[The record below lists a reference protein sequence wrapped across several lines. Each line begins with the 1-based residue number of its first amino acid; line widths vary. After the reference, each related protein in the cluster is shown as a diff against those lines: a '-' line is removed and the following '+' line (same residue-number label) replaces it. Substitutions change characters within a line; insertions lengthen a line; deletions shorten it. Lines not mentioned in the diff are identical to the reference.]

1 MRICD
6 RLGNLGTMKA
16 LLMKTVQVGTE
27 SARLRS
33 LAVGEGLGST
43 SCGVVDK
50 GAAEGIFTTKANTVR
65 GASYALT
72 LESLNI
78 GVGGREHISAVGTLA
93 GLSVR
98 AGGLGARVG
107 SRSAGGGLGGVGSGG
122 LGGVGSG
129 GLGGEGGRGSSYRST
144 GVSSVGRNAATG
156 APVAAF
162 TVAAPAVAAGLVTDT
177 TQVLVTSVGAVIARV
192 GGGERGRVR
201 GGERGRVR
209 GGERGRV
216 RGGVR
221 GVNVGVVGVGPVGV
235 GVVVVGVVGVGC
247 VGVGS
252 VGVGSVEVGSVEVGA
267 VIVGAVDVGV
277 VVVGVVAV
285 LGVES
290 FVEVGLLR
298 SLGVQLA
305 FLQQGCHFIE
315 RVDVGGISCD
325 GEAEQG
331 SRSHVSTST

>member
-1 MRICD
+1 
-6 RLGNLGTMKA
+6 MKA

-209 GGERGRV
+209 GG
-216 RGGVR
+216 VR

>member
-1 MRICD
+1 
-6 RLGNLGTMKA
+6 MKA

-107 SRSAGGGLGGVGSGG
+107 SRSAGGGLGGVGSGGLGGVGSGG

-252 VGVGSVEVGSVEVGA
+252 VEVGSVEVGA

>member
-129 GLGGEGGRGSSYRST
+129 GLGGVGSGGLGGEGGRGSSYRST

-177 TQVLVTSVGAVIARV
+177 TQVLVTSVGAVIAK
-192 GGGERGRVR
+192 GGGWGK
-201 GGERGRVR
+201 G
-209 GGERGRV
+209 
-216 RGGVR
+216 
-221 GVNVGVVGVGPVGV
+221 
-235 GVVVVGVVGVGC
+235 
-247 VGVGS
+247 
-252 VGVGSVEVGSVEVGA
+252 
-267 VIVGAVDVGV
+267 
-277 VVVGVVAV
+277 
-285 LGVES
+285 
-290 FVEVGLLR
+290 
-298 SLGVQLA
+298 
-305 FLQQGCHFIE
+305 
-315 RVDVGGISCD
+315 
-325 GEAEQG
+325 
-331 SRSHVSTST
+331 

>member
-1 MRICD
+1 
-6 RLGNLGTMKA
+6 MKA